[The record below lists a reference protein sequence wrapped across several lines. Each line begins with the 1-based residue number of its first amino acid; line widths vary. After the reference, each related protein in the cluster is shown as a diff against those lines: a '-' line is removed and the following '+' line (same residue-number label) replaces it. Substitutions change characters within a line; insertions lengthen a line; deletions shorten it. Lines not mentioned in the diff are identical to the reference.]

1 MNNYQKILLK
11 ITVMIFIMIV
21 LVSCTAKV
29 NRTPSAVV
37 NIYPAQSELVDQ
49 NYFYGKWTRSI
60 DPEGERIKYR
70 INFAQSIEALDDPFF
85 YETEETYFLLP
96 NLAPGVWYWRVTAF
110 DAAGNSAQSPVWNF
124 TVNGTSLPQPVN
136 IGELPADPS
145 LLVSNVANTSF
156 TLEWPEYEDVQDPLN
171 EVYYTIYVYEDQNGS
186 YERGAVPFMELRE
199 KYPKGTSQ
207 TTGTTHTFN
216 GLHSNT
222 GYNWTI
228 VAQCDASRT
237 SIVGSSQIRTGN
249 RAPTTPE
256 LLSPE
261 DGSTDCATDTQFSW
275 TASTDPEGD
284 AFGYYL
290 YLDTIRN
297 TNRTVSPVE
306 GISDTAYTPDGIEQ
320 GRTYYWYVMAKD
332 ENGAATKTDVRT
344 FTTSSPILKF
354 PSDPT
359 PADAASGVVTSN
371 NLTLQWQQDAAG
383 RQVAYH
389 LYFGKNPRSL
399 SLKAEALDIKQ
410 YPFDEYLNGETIY
423 YWQIEAVDQETGE
436 TARGA
441 LWQFKTAA
449 LIPPKQ
455 VDAQTNADGSQI
467 ELAFDKRMA
476 DPVGQECHFTVKR
489 TSENVIASRQLDA
502 RASISV
508 ETIELKP
515 GDPTKFLLSLDHFIM
530 NGDNVTVSYECGQVQ
545 SADKAWLES
554 YQNATVT
561 NRVPGQPPILQG
573 ATATSNT
580 LILQFDRMMK
590 EAPSAAT
597 KSFIVQSDGKKLQI
611 DSVERQTDETL
622 YRINLKDGYR
632 INYGE
637 EVLLSY
643 NKGDVK
649 AKNEAALETF
659 TAYEVVNTTAPATPV
674 LSGAVT
680 NTKGDKIVLTFD
692 RDMMIEGDQSSCFTV
707 QIVPFPGITARRGI
721 TVTQAEV
728 MSDETKIELTLN
740 QRLEYGEIV
749 KVSYVP
755 GTVKSSEGA
764 LLNTLTDEA
773 VVNSVPVEPE
783 VARVETDT
791 SGKELTVTFDKTMKT
806 PNTTQTI
813 LFNVQIERVE
823 ATTGK
828 RTIDNIHI
836 ADITLNSDNKAYDLT
851 LDSTINNG
859 DSATLTYFR
868 GGVESADGGWLK
880 DFEKAI
886 TNDVTGESPELE
898 SATLT
903 ANGTEITAAFS
914 MKMAAGIN
922 SQKGQFAVRVN
933 GLTNT
938 IQSMTRDADH
948 KIYLIEVA
956 DEIVYGERVTLSYTK
971 GSVKAEYG
979 TWLESFSDFTVEN
992 EVPPPAPQLQSA
1004 YTNAKGNKIVLRFDR
1019 EMVIEGDQS
1028 SRFIPQ
1034 VSSASGERNGTLVT
1048 EATVL
1053 TDRHD
1058 VELTLN
1064 QRVEY
1069 AQTVKI
1075 TYLPGT
1081 VKSSE
1086 GALLAA
1092 ILNQPVVNGVSSE
1105 PEALTVRTDGTGK
1118 YLTVQFDKEMKTP
1131 ESTQNTAFNV
1141 EIERVEA
1148 ATGKRTVENINITAI
1163 NLNTDNTEIS
1173 LTLESTVNNGDSAT
1187 LTYTRGGV
1195 ESADG
1200 GWLKDFEKAITN
1212 DVTGE
1217 SPELESATLTA
1228 NGTEITAAFSM
1239 KMAAGINSQK
1249 GQFAVRVNGLTN
1261 TIQSMTRDADHK
1273 IYLIE
1278 VADEIVYG
1286 EQVTLSY
1293 TKGTVKAEYG
1303 TWLESFTDYVVN
1315 NQVAPLPPTV
1325 ENVYTNTDG
1334 DYVYVALD
1342 KVLETP
1348 LNQQNNFALS
1358 MITPVF
1364 NRNGLTVENATLSDT
1379 DSRIIGLDLSGNMHY
1394 GDRYNLTFTPGLIET
1409 TEGATL
1415 SAFTNE
1421 ITNNVPAPVPHFVS
1435 ATLTADMKHVEVGFD
1450 QDMQEPSVDEM
1461 MQFSAM
1467 IEDYPNQITAA
1478 SLKPGEANII
1488 VLTLEKIV
1496 GRGNEVNVS
1505 YYKGTV
1511 KSSDGG
1517 ILDTFLNQSA
1527 DTSLV
1532 TDYLVSKGC
1541 GWHYSTIQE
1550 AVDDPAIT
1558 DGSKIIVYP
1567 GTYREEI
1574 EIYDHSLHITS
1585 TDPASPAVV
1594 QSTVL
1599 KIPYEAVNPFD
1610 IQYVF
1615 DVYTPQTAGT
1625 IIEGFTIGND
1635 LSFGVF
1641 AEETRVT
1648 VRNNVFDGM
1657 EEFPA
1662 IAVLA
1667 CASDTVSGSMTEIAS
1682 NTFRNADFQN
1692 GDAMIFVGEGSDAM
1706 LYGNLIENNTGS
1718 PGNGVWID
1726 NEYADLDGYTTVYN
1740 HDGDPWRE
1748 FFCPHASVEFVEHN
1762 SDPSFNNIY
1771 RDNGTS
1777 EGSNIVFIKQDML
1790 PEQTANGTLETSPAT
1805 WIAYAT
1811 FSMTATYTFD
1821 GFTSEG
1827 SLTLTM
1833 DATFNTMSTQSRVK
1847 IGDAEERDLLPSE
1860 GNGQYINLS
1869 GITGED
1875 VVVVFTLNQTVAEN
1889 MPGTYPFLI
1898 EADRDGPDS
1907 LYDKSGGVGSAIT
1920 LLSP

>member
-1 MNNYQKILLK
+1 
-11 ITVMIFIMIV
+11 
-21 LVSCTAKV
+21 V

-956 DEIVYGERVTLSYTK
+956 DEIVYGE
-971 GSVKAEYG
+971 
-979 TWLESFSDFTVEN
+979 
-992 EVPPPAPQLQSA
+992 
-1004 YTNAKGNKIVLRFDR
+1004 
-1019 EMVIEGDQS
+1019 
-1028 SRFIPQ
+1028 
-1034 VSSASGERNGTLVT
+1034 
-1048 EATVL
+1048 
-1053 TDRHD
+1053 
-1058 VELTLN
+1058 
-1064 QRVEY
+1064 
-1069 AQTVKI
+1069 
-1075 TYLPGT
+1075 
-1081 VKSSE
+1081 
-1086 GALLAA
+1086 
-1092 ILNQPVVNGVSSE
+1092 
-1105 PEALTVRTDGTGK
+1105 
-1118 YLTVQFDKEMKTP
+1118 
-1131 ESTQNTAFNV
+1131 
-1141 EIERVEA
+1141 
-1148 ATGKRTVENINITAI
+1148 
-1163 NLNTDNTEIS
+1163 
-1173 LTLESTVNNGDSAT
+1173 
-1187 LTYTRGGV
+1187 
-1195 ESADG
+1195 
-1200 GWLKDFEKAITN
+1200 
-1212 DVTGE
+1212 
-1217 SPELESATLTA
+1217 
-1228 NGTEITAAFSM
+1228 
-1239 KMAAGINSQK
+1239 
-1249 GQFAVRVNGLTN
+1249 
-1261 TIQSMTRDADHK
+1261 
-1273 IYLIE
+1273 
-1278 VADEIVYG
+1278 
-1286 EQVTLSY
+1286 QVTLSY